1 MTDEQQAR
9 DDENM
14 RFEEAFAALQ
24 ELVRQLESG
33 QLTLD
38 ESLRLFE
45 QGVKLTRLCSTRLD
59 EAERQIEKLLEG
71 TREPLQWQ
79 EEGA

>member
-1 MTDEQQAR
+1 MTDGTVRA
-9 DDENM
+9 DESM
-14 RFEEAFAALQ
+14 RFEEAFASLQ

-45 QGVKLTRLCSTRLD
+45 EGVKLTRLCSTRLD
-59 EAERQIEKLLEG
+59 EAESKIEQLLDG
-71 TREPLQWQ
+71 TRAPLPWQ

>member
-1 MTDEQQAR
+1 MTESGNKP
-9 DDENM
+9 DDAI
-14 RFEEAFAALQ
+14 RFEEAFAQLQ
-24 ELVRQLESG
+24 DVVRQLESG

-45 QGVKLTRLCSTRLD
+45 QGVRLAGLCSKRLD
-59 EAERQIEKLLEG
+59 EAEQKIEKLLDG
-71 TREPLQWQ
+71 TREPLAVQ